1 MRGLFKNIIL
11 ILTRR
16 RFLESRKNY
25 TNFVIGNVDRGFYW
39 KTIILENLW
48 KIILFVEWKSIYV
61 PLFKSI
67 VLIEKPFMSW
77 KRWWIYVTVDS
88 GNCGCSFVAKL
99 RWKKKIFFLK
109 KYLFFT
115 KYTLFAEK
123 NNFICKKNFILI
135 FFYWKKFFYRKWKK
149 YIPHLRNIFLSR
161 KYLFILQK
169 KNFGS

>member
-123 NNFICKKNFILI
+123 IFLYGKKVLYWKFFLTVKNF
-135 FFYWKKFFYRKWKK
+135 FTEK
-149 YIPHLRNIFLSR
+149 NI
-161 KYLFILQK
+161 
-169 KNFGS
+169 N

>member
-123 NNFICKKNFILI
+123 IFLYGKKVL
-135 FFYWKKFFYRKWKK
+135 YWKMFWLKIFFFYRKKYKWKCKK
-149 YIPHLRNIFLSR
+149 YISHLRNIFPCR
-161 KYLFILQK
+161 EYLRYK
-169 KNFGS
+169 